1 MRERIKHELSLRGIA
16 KRISLLFLLAALLP
30 IGLLTGL
37 IYRTVSDIAQEQ
49 QEKMLVDASHNYAMT
64 VFERLVL
71 AETIME
77 RMADTGESLPKDVMF
92 RSLTT
97 LTPDGRILSRSGEPL
112 PAAGLQLALAGA
124 VRPDAGSTKAM
135 LHVLPP
141 REHGNAP
148 LVVLSRPRPLADHAG
163 AILLAEPTQEF
174 LWGERDNISQQ
185 VNICAFSA
193 QIKLFCIV
201 PDEPPANWQ
210 AGLETAGQWKLF
222 LNGRFLADSWIFI
235 TQPRYV
241 GPVSEWSRF
250 FSSYLMV
257 ALLTVLLVSL
267 LSLIQIRRTMGPL
280 QALVQGTRRIARG
293 DYSPVK
299 VEAANEFGELTG
311 AINDMSSQIQAQIGV
326 LKEREEQLQY
336 QARYDSL
343 TGLLNRRSLLTKL
356 QKLNDMKQ
364 RKEPAAVLF
373 VDIDRFTFFNDT
385 LGHRVADLLLKMAA
399 ERLTQI
405 VGETGA
411 VARLGGDEF
420 VVIQPQLP
428 NLASVQEMT
437 ESIMQKMRAA
447 FNVDGNDYALTC
459 SIGIALFPQDTA
471 NLEEIVELAH
481 IALTR
486 AKQRGRN
493 NYQYYLPEMSEYTR
507 DRLRMDTEL
516 RGALERNELFL
527 EYQPKVEARS
537 GMIVGAEA
545 LIRWQHPE
553 LGRIPP
559 DVFIKLAEEIGL
571 IVPIGKWVMQTACE
585 QIKAWS
591 QAGWGSLQVAVN
603 LSAHQFTQRDLIES
617 ITQIIEQTAID
628 PNQLELELTE
638 TMIMQDVE
646 QGVETLTRLRAL
658 GIRLSIDD
666 FGTGYSS
673 LYYLKRFPVHV
684 LKIDRAFV
692 NDLTSSESDMLI
704 VQSIITLAHSLKL
717 QVVAEGVETPEQL
730 ACLTDCDCDQIQG
743 YYFSRPLAIDA
754 MTGLLE
760 EDRRLF

>member
-1 MRERIKHELSLRGIA
+1 MRERIKRELSFRGIA

-49 QEKMLVDASHNYAMT
+49 QEKTLVEASQNYAMT

-71 AETIME
+71 AETILE
-77 RMADTGESLPKDVMF
+77 RMADTGESLPKDLMF

-97 LTPDGRILSRSGEPL
+97 LTPDGRILSQSGEPL

-124 VRPDAGSTKAM
+124 VRSDAGSTKAI

-148 LVVLSRPRPLADHAG
+148 LVVLSRPRPFADHAG
-163 AILLAEPTQEF
+163 AILLAEPTAAF
-174 LWGERDNISQQ
+174 LWGERDNVSQQ
-185 VNICAFSA
+185 VNICAFSD
-193 QIKLFCIV
+193 QNKLFCIV

-210 AGLETAGQWKLF
+210 PGLETAGQWKLF
-222 LNGRFLADSWIFI
+222 LNGRFQADSWVFI

-241 GPVSEWSRF
+241 GSASEWSRF

-280 QALVQGTRRIARG
+280 QALILGTRRIAQG
-293 DYSPVK
+293 DYSPVQ

-311 AINDMSSQIQAQIGV
+311 AINDMSSQIQTQIGV
-326 LKEREEQLQY
+326 LMEREGQLQH

-343 TGLLNRRSLLTKL
+343 TGLLNRRSLLARL
-356 QKLNDMKQ
+356 QKLNEMKEH
-364 RKEPAAVLF
+364 KEPAAVLF

-385 LGHRVADLLLKMAA
+385 LGHRVADELLKMAA

-420 VVIQPQLP
+420 VVIQPQSP
-428 NLASVQEMT
+428 NQASVQAMT
-437 ESIMQKMRAA
+437 ESIMQKMGAA

-459 SIGIALFPQDTA
+459 SIGIALFPQDTV

-527 EYQPKVEARS
+527 EYQPKVDARS
-537 GMIVGAEA
+537 GVIVGAEA

-559 DVFIKLAEEIGL
+559 DVFIKLAEDIGL
-571 IVPIGKWVMQTACE
+571 IVPIGQWVLQTACE

-591 QAGWGSLQVAVN
+591 QAGWGNLQVAVN

-617 ITQIIEQTAID
+617 ITQIIEQTAIE

-646 QGVETLTRLRAL
+646 QGVETLNRLRAL

-717 QVVAEGVETPEQL
+717 QVVAEGVETAGQL

-743 YYFSRPLAIDA
+743 YYFSRPLAVDL
-754 MTGLLE
+754 MTGLLQ